1 MGKSHLG
8 CKTVPETYQ
17 QMSEEGI
24 TDGNFMCP
32 EGDLQ
37 WSLGMWG
44 ESETA
49 AICTELE
56 YLAISALS

>member
-1 MGKSHLG
+1 M
-8 CKTVPETYQ
+8 PETYQ

-24 TDGNFMCP
+24 TDGNFTCP

-37 WSLGMWG
+37 RSLGMWG

-49 AICTELE
+49 AVCTELE
-56 YLAISALS
+56 YPAISAMS